1 MNLLG
6 EDDSF
11 KVLIQLFLGIV
22 IVGVAA
28 ISICYFLL
36 VVKLISY
43 AEFDVGSTVGAFVG
57 MSIVTVIITVR
68 SKKRSSLVK

>member
-1 MNLLG
+1 LNLLG